1 MNTLDIKT
9 AKNEYSL
16 NFTADNALYCDM
28 TMAAIKSYFINV
40 RAYNDFMD
48 NLHCDVINLTDNFM
62 YSNLYHLDGQN
73 LLASQSVKYKYTL
86 KDGIVSLT
94 ITHDINKGIKT
105 VDV

>member
-1 MNTLDIKT
+1 MNTLDIKSV
-9 AKNEYSL
+9 KNEYRL

-40 RAYNDFMD
+40 RAYSDFMD
-48 NLHCDVINLTDNFM
+48 SLERDLLGLTDNFM

-73 LLASQSVKYKYTL
+73 LLASNAVSYKYTL

-94 ITHDINKGIKT
+94 ITHDTNKGDKNS
-105 VDV
+105 